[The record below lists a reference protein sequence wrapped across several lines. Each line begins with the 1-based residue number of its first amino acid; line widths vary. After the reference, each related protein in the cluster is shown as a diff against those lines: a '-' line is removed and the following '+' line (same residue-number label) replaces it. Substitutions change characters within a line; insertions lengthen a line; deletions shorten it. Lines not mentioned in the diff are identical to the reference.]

1 MLVGNVCSRLRLP
14 VVEPNAQRHPDPVFF
29 VRTHD
34 ACARCRGRGGGGP
47 SNPGAGRG
55 GGGSGSGSGEP
66 RVAFSLD
73 NRPTT
78 VKMSG
83 LPASAGEGDVR
94 VHANMA
100 GVVVAAAMLD
110 RPGEAVVKFAE
121 RW

>member
-1 MLVGNVCSRLRLP
+1 MMLTRSHAAHPQCFHARLFLCP
-14 VVEPNAQRHPDPVFF
+14 SCN
-29 VRTHD
+29 
-34 ACARCRGRGGGGP
+34 RGRGGAGRSSAAVAGR
-47 SNPGAGRG
+47 SGAGG
-55 GGGSGSGSGEP
+55 AAGPEP

-78 VKMSG
+78 VRVSG
-83 LPASAGEGDVR
+83 LPESAGEGDLR

-110 RPGEAVVKFAE
+110 RPGEGVVKFAD

>member
-1 MLVGNVCSRLRLP
+1 MLGFYFLP
-14 VVEPNAQRHPDPVFF
+14 PFN
-29 VRTHD
+29 
-34 ACARCRGRGGGGP
+34 RGRGSGGRSGAA
-47 SNPGAGRG
+47 AGRG
-55 GGGSGSGSGEP
+55 GGAASASGAEP

-78 VKMSG
+78 VRVRG
-83 LPASAGEGDVR
+83 LPDSAGEGDLR

-110 RPGEAVVKFAE
+110 RPGEGVVKFAD